1 MKTSVLLFVGWVC
14 CCWSLTAFE
23 NSIKAK
29 KVNGMGAIFV
39 VVVGF
44 TNGFKIHNNSLPSQQ
59 MGLDILYYSDR
70 VSVQGTSIND
80 VQFQGRQEGPKL
92 AQTIARYRVHG
103 RQGGRKSSKIIGR
116 HLQKSFSLFFSCM
129 LSSNSIAGNKYQFQL
144 GYGISCTEYEN

>member
-1 MKTSVLLFVGWVC
+1 MLVVLLDFQSPVQKSILAPSFRDNHLCLFKMERKGVIPLIYTAAMQGCQLWSGLGWVC

-70 VSVQGTSIND
+70 VSVVGTSIND
-80 VQFQGRQEGPKL
+80 VQFQGRQEGLKL
-92 AQTIARYRVHG
+92 A
-103 RQGGRKSSKIIGR
+103 
-116 HLQKSFSLFFSCM
+116 
-129 LSSNSIAGNKYQFQL
+129 
-144 GYGISCTEYEN
+144 

>member
-1 MKTSVLLFVGWVC
+1 MLVVLLDFQSPVQKSILAPSFRDNHLCLFKMERKGVIPLIYTAAMQGCQLWSGLGWVC

-70 VSVQGTSIND
+70 VSVVGTSIND
-80 VQFQGRQEGPKL
+80 VQFQGRQEGLKL
-92 AQTIARYRVHG
+92 P
-103 RQGGRKSSKIIGR
+103 
-116 HLQKSFSLFFSCM
+116 
-129 LSSNSIAGNKYQFQL
+129 
-144 GYGISCTEYEN
+144 

>member
-1 MKTSVLLFVGWVC
+1 MERKGVIPLIYTTASSGLGWVC
-14 CCWSLTAFE
+14 WWSLTAFE

-70 VSVQGTSIND
+70 LSVLGTSID
-80 VQFQGRQEGPKL
+80 DIQF
-92 AQTIARYRVHG
+92 
-103 RQGGRKSSKIIGR
+103 
-116 HLQKSFSLFFSCM
+116 
-129 LSSNSIAGNKYQFQL
+129 
-144 GYGISCTEYEN
+144 